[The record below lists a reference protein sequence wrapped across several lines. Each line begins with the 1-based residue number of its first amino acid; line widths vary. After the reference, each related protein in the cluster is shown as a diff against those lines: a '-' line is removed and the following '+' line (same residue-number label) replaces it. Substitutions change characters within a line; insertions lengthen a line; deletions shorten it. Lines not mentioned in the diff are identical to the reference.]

1 MAAASSL
8 KQGAGLGNSTSQ
20 VAETACGARARVDV
34 RRCACTYT
42 MRICASS
49 ICVARLR
56 TACIRTACMCTC
68 PCVGR
73 TAVAQVGGHAAL
85 GGCTAGGRAGQP
97 GWQGRAQLGQPCT
110 CRGDHAA
117 HRRSRRLPVAH
128 VRRVH
133 SRQSHRSARPAR
145 SCPARTRRA
154 HVAVITRRSR
164 RLPGGTCR
172 AHVGRGRARWFGVT
186 TSLTLAGRCG
196 RSACRPS
203 GLQIEAAAATA
214 VMWGVYYLRACVCVC
229 AWCCAHA
236 CASVHM
242 RSCARACRHAR
253 TRKHVRAHTHT

>member
-1 MAAASSL
+1 MAHGRASAS
-8 KQGAGLGNSTSQ
+8 GA
-20 VAETACGARARVDV
+20 ARALTPCAFVPRAFASHAFAPRAFAPRACAPVLALAE
-34 RRCACTYT
+34 RRSRRSADTQP
-42 MRICASS
+42 
-49 ICVARLR
+49 L
-56 TACIRTACMCTC
+56 
-68 PCVGR
+68 VGAQP
-73 TAVAQVGGHAAL
+73 AVAQVSQAGKVALSSDSRARVAAI
-85 GGCTAGGRAGQP
+85 TRHTGGRVG
-97 GWQGRAQLGQPCT
+97 C
-110 CRGDHAA
+110 
-117 HRRSRRLPVAH
+117 PVAH

-242 RSCARACRHAR
+242 RSSARACRHAR